1 MNMGNSEEMND
12 LTGWKASK
20 KRTSEHET
28 RELIGVRLRFFFF
41 FQVEETL
48 QGFGTRWMLN

>member
-20 KRTSEHET
+20 KRMSEHET

-41 FQVEETL
+41 SSRRDTSRFWHKVDA
-48 QGFGTRWMLN
+48 